1 MVFGILSISTRGQFR
16 HCMNQKVEL
25 DAPRFLINIDDDS
38 IIDYDDLASRLKN
51 EDLYDSEEDKIYC
64 PSVFKNQ
71 KLWRHKAAPMMGKW
85 AYLSDNFTSKK

>member
-1 MVFGILSISTRGQFR
+1 MIISTRGQFR
-16 HCMNQKVEL
+16 HCMDPKVEL
-25 DAPRFLINIDDDS
+25 EAPRFLINIDDDS

-51 EDLYDSEEDKIYC
+51 EDLYDSEGDQIYC